1 MKKILICLPS
11 KYYNKYIENNAFQRF
26 AKKLSSFIFIE

>member
-11 KYYNKYIENNAFQRF
+11 KYYDKYIELDAFKEL
-26 AKKLSSFIFIE
+26 KKKI